1 MQWGDQTIDEQLR
14 ALSDAPLRRLPDELM
29 GAISAFGAG
38 LRRADPDMT
47 VVDLTPASVQLK
59 FSFSQSASHQTDCDT
74 QKIINSDM

>member
-14 ALSDAPLRRLPDELM
+14 ALSDAPLRRLPNELM

-47 VVDLTPASVQLK
+47 VVDLTPAS
-59 FSFSQSASHQTDCDT
+59 A
-74 QKIINSDM
+74 